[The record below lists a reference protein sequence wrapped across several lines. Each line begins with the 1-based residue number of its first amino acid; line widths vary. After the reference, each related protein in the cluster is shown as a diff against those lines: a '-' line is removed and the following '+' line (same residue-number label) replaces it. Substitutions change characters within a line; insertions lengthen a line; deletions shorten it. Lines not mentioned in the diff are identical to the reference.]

1 MISKEQLLDGLFA
14 IKEKSEQTLRD
25 SVQLGQLISAVQMK
39 ILKSGDKVA
48 AVKTDL
54 KDLLAMVKGQ
64 INGSYD
70 SVPWKSLVAI
80 TGGLI
85 YFVNPFD
92 LMPDFLAGIGYV
104 DDLKMLEI
112 IVRQVQVDLD
122 AYRSSRDE

>member
-1 MISKEQLLDGLFA
+1 
-14 IKEKSEQTLRD
+14 
-25 SVQLGQLISAVQMK
+25 
-39 ILKSGDKVA
+39 
-48 AVKTDL
+48 
-54 KDLLAMVKGQ
+54 MVKGQ

>member
-122 AYRSSRDE
+122 AYRSFRDE